1 MRDSVQLWPVLIG
14 ALPFWKMVN
23 KDIYYLFIYFI
34 FGCVG
39 SQLQHAGSSLRHAGS
54 FLAVRASLQL
64 WRVGFLFSSC
74 GAWVPEHVDS
84 VVYRMQAL
92 VEACELS
99 SCGVW
104 A

>member
-39 SQLQHAGSSLRHAGS
+39 S
-54 FLAVRASLQL
+54 
-64 WRVGFLFSSC
+64 
-74 GAWVPEHVDS
+74 
-84 VVYRMQAL
+84 
-92 VEACELS
+92 
-99 SCGVW
+99 
-104 A
+104 